1 MQQSLVHRSQ
11 DKVPFPEFTSEK
23 IYMVD
28 VGHGFPKNL
37 HRWQDTVE
45 SMLSTIEFTKGSS
58 VFLTV
63 DQSPVKK
70 GIFHRRPGIHVDGT
84 WIDSLSAG
92 HRIPG
97 HVIQAAG
104 HKIPGIPLHKIPTR
118 YNATQTEIPPFGTH
132 QALILATNFLGSV
145 AYEGEFHGYPGVGGD
160 CSHIDTGSTVKV
172 DLDPCYAWAGD
183 TNSLL
188 HETVPACKDCFRTLV
203 RLNVDN
209 CSYFK

>member
-84 WIDSLSAG
+84 WMDSLSAG

-97 HVIQAAG
+97 HRIPGHVIQAEG
-104 HKIPGIPLHKIPTR
+104 HKIPTHYQAIQEEGSPL
-118 YNATQTEIPPFGTH
+118 GTF

-145 AYEGEFHGYPGVGGD
+145 AYEGEFYGYPGVGGD
-160 CSHIDTGSTVKV
+160 CSNIDTGSTVKV
-172 DLDPCYAWAGD
+172 DLDPGYAWAGD

-188 HETVPACKDCFRTLV
+188 HEAVPACKDCFRTLV